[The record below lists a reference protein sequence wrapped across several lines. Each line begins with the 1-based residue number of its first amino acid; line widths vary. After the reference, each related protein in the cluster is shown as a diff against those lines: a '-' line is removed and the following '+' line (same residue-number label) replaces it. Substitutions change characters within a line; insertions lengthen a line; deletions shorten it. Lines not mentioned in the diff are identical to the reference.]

1 MDTLQ
6 SILSTFVVVVVVHQL
21 WKLVKAQSQLA
32 SRLAHI
38 PGPKGWPLIG
48 NTFEFGKGNALDV
61 LHNTIRLWKTYGTAY
76 LIWLGT
82 RPFIFLIDAD
92 EVETVLSSPIH
103 IKKSVTYK
111 FVEPW
116 LGQGLLTSDGNHW
129 RKHRKIIT
137 PTFHF
142 KILEE
147 FVNVFNS
154 NGDVMINLWKNK
166 LNGPAFDIYSYINLL
181 TLDIIS
187 ETAMGVS
194 FNAQINSDSEYV
206 RAVRSASDITLK
218 RTFRPW
224 LFPDFVFNLSSLGK
238 EWRNHLHVMK
248 TTTQAILQN
257 KKLQVKAEQGKNVSH
272 NDNNDN
278 DIGQRKRLAFLDL
291 LLQSPDK
298 LSDKEILDEVDTFMF
313 AGHDTTASCTSF
325 ALWALAKHADVQ
337 EKAYNEIHEIFG
349 DSDRPATFRDLQEMK
364 YLERVIKETLRMYT
378 TVPFY
383 ARELDQELK
392 IRNKLV
398 PVGTTIVIS
407 TYHMHRNPEHFPD
420 PDKFDPDRF
429 LPEKMQGRHPYC
441 FVPFSAGLRNCVGQK
456 FALLEMKCTLSKV
469 LRNFKL
475 STPQDKLVLSPEI
488 VMMSDNKIMLC
499 LELRK

>member
-1 MDTLQ
+1 MDIVVN
-6 SILSTFVVVVVVHQL
+6 ILATVAVVLVIQQV
-21 WKLVKAQSQLA
+21 WKLLKAQKQLA

-38 PGPKGWPLIG
+38 PGPKGWPLLG
-48 NTFEFGKGNALDV
+48 NTFEFGKGNALDI
-61 LHNTIRLWKTYGTAY
+61 LHNSIRLWKTYGSTY
-76 LIWLGT
+76 LVWLGT

-92 EVETVLSSPIH
+92 EVETILSSPTH
-103 IKKSVTYK
+103 IKKSISYK

-147 FVNVFNS
+147 FINVFNS
-154 NGDVMINLWKNK
+154 NGDVMIDLWKKK
-166 LNGPAFDIYSYINLL
+166 LNGPAFDIYSYVNLL
-181 TLDIIS
+181 TLDIIN

-206 RAVRSASDITLK
+206 HAVRSASDITLQ

-224 LFPDFVFNLSSLGK
+224 LFPDFLFNLSSLGK
-238 EWRNHLHVMK
+238 EWRKHLHVMK
-248 TTTQAILQN
+248 TTTQTIIQN
-257 KKLQVKAEQGKNVSH
+257 KKLQMSTEQGKSGNP
-272 NDNNDN
+272 NNNDN
-278 DIGQRKRLAFLDL
+278 DVGQRKRMAFLDL

-298 LSDKEILDEVDTFMF
+298 LSDKEIEDEVDTFMF

-337 EKAYNEIHEIFG
+337 EKAYSEIRELFG

-364 YLERVIKETLRMYT
+364 YLERVIKETLRLYS
-378 TVPFY
+378 TVPLY

-398 PVGTTIVIS
+398 PVGTTLVIS
-407 TYHMHRNPEHFPD
+407 TFHMNRNPEHFPN
-420 PDKFDPDRF
+420 PETFDPDRF
-429 LPEKMQGRHPYC
+429 LPERMRGRHPYC

-475 STPQDKLVLSPEI
+475 STPQDELVLSPEI
-488 VMMSDNKIMLC
+488 VMKSANNIMVC
-499 LELRK
+499 VEPRK